1 LLALAE
7 RLILTSGG
15 TLIPVPNP
23 MPTDS
28 KDARLPSRLTNEDHA
43 AFLGRDFDQ
52 AFSEKRRLEDQ
63 VWDICKFAFTADSAL
78 VGLAIGA
85 YRYSLDRTPD
95 LVPAATVVLAITL
108 AVGLF
113 FVLLMVRTRIYF
125 VAVSRYINEQR
136 AFFLRGNPL
145 GFQNSTGF
153 YTDPTT
159 PGYFSWVSTQ
169 TWATL
174 LVVLFNAVAGA
185 TLVFLLA
192 RQYVN
197 RGTFS
202 ALSLAVIFIVQLL
215 AIRAYLRAQEGRAAT
230 YAVRGK
236 RG

>member
-1 LLALAE
+1 
-7 RLILTSGG
+7 
-15 TLIPVPNP
+15 VPSP

-28 KDARLPSRLTNEDHA
+28 KDAKLPSRLTHEDHT

-63 VWDICKFAFTADSAL
+63 VWDICKFAFTAHSAL

-95 LVPAATVVLAITL
+95 LVPAAMVVLAITL
-108 AVGLF
+108 AVDLF
-113 FVLLMVRTRIYF
+113 LVLLMVRTRIYF

-136 AFFLRGNPL
+136 AFFLRDKPL

-153 YTDPTT
+153 YTDPTR
-159 PGYFSWVSTQ
+159 PPYFSWTSTQ
-169 TWATL
+169 VWATL
-174 LVVLFNAVAGA
+174 LVALFNAVVGA

-192 RQYVN
+192 RHYVN

-202 ALSLAVIFIVQLL
+202 ALTLAVIFVVQALS
-215 AIRAYLRAQEGRAAT
+215 IRAHLRAKEGRAT
-230 YAVRGK
+230 TDAVWGK
-236 RG
+236 GG